1 MLNSQENVAKS
12 APTPPPPARLW
23 QVVTIA
29 ILGAFLA
36 LLNST
41 VVNVSLSSLAAEFG
55 STLAQIQWATSAY
68 LLAIAMVLPLTGWL
82 AQKLGVR
89 HLYLACFAAFM
100 LTSLLCGLAWSASSL
115 VVLRVLQGLSA
126 GMLAPLAQLTM
137 ARAAGG
143 QLARVSGYAAAT
155 IVLAPLLGPL
165 VASAVLTHASWHWL
179 FWMNVPITLIA
190 IMMTWRFLPAEATSG
205 PQAPQLD
212 WLGLALIAPGIALAL
227 SGLERLDTPMGAIM
241 VAFALALLAGFFWH
255 SRRIESSLLDLALF
269 AQPVFRAAAWTQFLL
284 NGAIIATQVLIPLY
298 FVHATGRPPADVGWM
313 LAPLGVGMMGAFA
326 CMGRL
331 TNLLGY
337 RAVATGGALLAAV
350 GTGLF
355 ILAAGNAGHLAFTL
369 LALSLIGAGQGAIG
383 IPSTTAAYTAIERSQ
398 LPMATTALNVVQRL
412 GGPIMATV
420 FAQLLAWR
428 LASVPQEG
436 SPYLQTLWGVVL
448 LHTACAVTA
457 LRLPRLN
464 SPISEPLTRIKPPG
478 EPNQ

>member
-1 MLNSQENVAKS
+1 MLRAEKNAVRPATVPTGLWKIVA
-12 APTPPPPARLW
+12 
-23 QVVTIA
+23 VA

-41 VVNVSLSSLAAEFG
+41 VVNVSLSSLAAEFD
-55 STLAQIQWATSAY
+55 STLGQIQWATSAY

-82 AQKLGVR
+82 VQRLGIR
-89 HLYLACFAAFM
+89 RLYLACFAAFM

-137 ARAAGG
+137 ARSAGE

-190 IMMTWRFLPAEATSG
+190 ILMAWRFLPAEATRG
-205 PQAPQLD
+205 PQAPPLD

-227 SGLERLDTPMGAIM
+227 SGLERLDTPAGATM
-241 VAFALALLAGFFWH
+241 VAFALALLVGFFWH
-255 SRRIESSLLDLALF
+255 SRRAESSLLDLTLF
-269 AQPVFRAAAWTQFLL
+269 AQPVFRASAWTQFLL

-326 CMGRL
+326 CMGWL
-331 TNLLGY
+331 TGRLGY

-350 GTGLF
+350 GAGLF
-355 ILAAGNAGHLAFTL
+355 ILAAAGSAHLAFL
-369 LALSLIGAGQGAIG
+369 LLGLSLIGAGQGAVG
-383 IPSTTAAYTAIERSQ
+383 IPSTTAAYTAVERSQ

-412 GGPIMATV
+412 GGPVMATV
-420 FAQLLAWR
+420 CAQLLAWR
-428 LASVPQEG
+428 LAAEPQG
-436 SPYLQTLWGVVL
+436 GDAYLQILWILAL
-448 LHTACAVTA
+448 LHAVCAIST
-457 LRLPRLN
+457 LRLPATQQKK
-464 SPISEPLTRIKPPG
+464 IG
-478 EPNQ
+478 ES